1 MKRFAIL
8 FVTALFLFSALPIA
22 ALAESGVNLSSAQ
35 NGKLVI
41 SEAGVYTLTGSV
53 RGTVEVD
60 PGQGDVELIFDN
72 ISIDGDTGVGIN
84 MVSGDSLKITL
95 ADGAK
100 NSISGT
106 PAIQTAAPMSFHG
119 AGQLIVS
126 SSAAPIQAEKGY
138 SICGGTIVALGT
150 KECATPSFAAQNVLA
165 ANMDSAFPANTY
177 IALKTAEGARVL
189 SFSATQKFSS
199 MLMSTGSME
208 KGSYQLSADSVPIT
222 VKGNTAFQ
230 VLTGINTVK
239 ASQTAQQASDDWN
252 NWNEQQAAA
261 YAQSQAAVYRTENAV
276 FIPNANQYQPAS
288 QNNDWQPQAPQN
300 TAEQADAPQNN
311 EQTVSADDP
320 QPSSMT
326 GNSNASA
333 APANTENGQNRQQP
347 VFPGNGQNG
356 QQGFPGGQPN
366 GQPGGNSYE
375 SAESPSDI
383 VTSTLENT
391 AASLEADMDNAETIV
406 MSDENSQVKITDSGT
421 YVVTGA
427 SSDGNITVK
436 KATTGVVL
444 ILEDLDLTSTTG
456 ATVSVNKEAEVKVI
470 ISGSVTLTNNEN
482 PEDENSEDEAV
493 ADAFDGAAFKAKAG
507 SSVYITGSGTLT
519 INGNAKNGIK
529 AGDDTNLVFDGV
541 TININAVNDGI
552 NGNYDLTL
560 LSGSFTINAGD
571 DAVHADHIL
580 TVGSQDGAGPKIN
593 VTGCEEGLEGTVVN
607 IYGGDINIKA
617 NDDAIN
623 AANADG
629 LFESEMRYAVN
640 MMGGTVTINSG
651 FDGIDSNGDV
661 NLIAGSATI
670 TSANAGG
677 DAGIDYDGSLYISDD
692 FNLNNNS
699 GVAGP
704 DGMPGQN
711 GQQMAPP
718 SMNNQNGQQMAP
730 PDMNGQ
736 SGQQMAPPDMN
747 GQNGQQMAP
756 PSMNN
761 QNGQQMAPP
770 DSNNQNGQPVSPDM
784 GTAIQTA
791 NK

>member
-1 MKRFAIL
+1 MKRFTIL
-8 FVTALFLFSALPIA
+8 FVTALFLFSALPFT
-22 ALAESGVNLSSAQ
+22 ALAESGINLSSAQ

-53 RGTVEVD
+53 KGTVEVD
-60 PGQGDVELIFDN
+60 PGKGDVELVFDN
-72 ISIDGDTGVGIN
+72 ISIDGDTGIGIN

-95 ADGAK
+95 ADGSK

-106 PAIQTAAPMSFHG
+106 PAIQTAAPLSFHG

-126 SSAAPIQAEKGY
+126 SSAAPIRAEKGY
-138 SICGGTIVALGT
+138 SICGGTIVALSD
-150 KECATPSFAAQNVLA
+150 KECATPAFAAQNVLA

-177 IALKTAEGARVL
+177 IALKTAEGSHVL
-189 SFSATQKFSS
+189 SFTAKQKFSS
-199 MLMSTGSME
+199 MLLSTEGME

-252 NWNEQQAAA
+252 DWNEQQAAA
-261 YAQSQAAVYRTENAV
+261 YAQSQEAVYRTENAV
-276 FIPNANQYQPAS
+276 FAPTANQYQCAS
-288 QNNDWQPQAPQN
+288 QNNSQQTQIPQN
-300 TAEQADAPQNN
+300 TAEQATVSQNN
-311 EQTVSADDP
+311 EQTASANDL
-320 QPSSMT
+320 QPPSMT
-326 GNSNASA
+326 GDSNAPA
-333 APANTENGQNRQQP
+333 APANTENGQNSQP
-347 VFPGNGQNG
+347 PAFPGNDQN
-356 QQGFPGGQPN
+356 GQPN
-366 GQPGGNSYE
+366 GQQGMMPGGNGNSYE

-406 MSDENSQVKITDSGT
+406 MSDENSQVKISDSGT

-470 ISGSVTLTNNEN
+470 ISGNVTLTDNEN

-507 SSVYITGSGTLT
+507 SSVYITGSGTLN

-529 AGDDTNLVFDGV
+529 ASDDTNLVFDGV

-560 LSGSFTINAGD
+560 LSGNFTINAGD

-580 TVGSQDGAGPKIN
+580 TVGRQDGTGPKIN

-617 NDDAIN
+617 SDDAIN

-640 MMGGTVTINSG
+640 MMGGTVSINSG

-677 DAGIDYDGSLYISDD
+677 DAGIDYDGSLYISDA

-711 GQQMAPP
+711 GQQT
-718 SMNNQNGQQMAP
+718 AP

-736 SGQQMAPPDMN
+736 NGQQTAPPDMNGQNGQQMAPPDMN
-747 GQNGQQMAP
+747 GQNGQQMTP
-756 PSMNN
+756 PVF
-761 QNGQQMAPP
+761 
-770 DSNNQNGQPVSPDM
+770 DNQNGQPVFPNADTIS
-784 GTAIQTA
+784 QTA
-791 NK
+791 NI

>member
-1 MKRFAIL
+1 MKRFAIF
-8 FVTALFLFSALPIA
+8 FVTALFLFSALPFT
-22 ALAESGVNLSSAQ
+22 ALAESGINLSSAQ

-41 SEAGVYTLTGSV
+41 SEAGVYTLTGNV

-60 PGQGDVELIFDN
+60 PGKGDVELILDS
-72 ISIDGDTGVGIN
+72 ITIDGDTGAGIN

-95 ADGAK
+95 ADGSN

-106 PAIQTAAPMSFHG
+106 PAIQTAALLSFHG

-126 SSAAPIQAEKGY
+126 SSTAPIRAEKGY
-138 SICGGTIVALGT
+138 SVCGGTIVALGA
-150 KECATPSFAAQNVLA
+150 EACATPVFAAQNVLA

-177 IALKTAEGARVL
+177 IALKTAEGVHVL
-189 SFSATQKFSS
+189 SFTAKQKFSS
-199 MLMSTGSME
+199 MLMSTEGME
-208 KGSYQLSADSVPIT
+208 KGSYQLSADSAPIT
-222 VKGNTAFQ
+222 VQGNTAFQ

-239 ASQTAQQASDDWN
+239 ASQTAQQASVDWN
-252 NWNEQQAAA
+252 DWNEQQAAA
-261 YAQSQAAVYRTENAV
+261 YAQNQEAAYRTENAV
-276 FIPNANQYQPAS
+276 FKPTANQYQRAS
-288 QNNDWQPQAPQN
+288 QNYSWQNQVPQN

-311 EQTVSADDP
+311 EQTASANDP
-320 QPSSMT
+320 QPPSMT
-326 GNSNASA
+326 GN
-333 APANTENGQNRQQP
+333 GQNSQP
-347 VFPGNGQNG
+347 PAFPGNGQNG
-356 QQGFPGGQPN
+356 QPGTM
-366 GQPGGNSYE
+366 PGGNGSSYV
-375 SAESPSDI
+375 SAEAPSDI

-406 MSDENSQVKITDSGT
+406 MSDENSQVKISDSGT
-421 YVVTGA
+421 YVVTGT

-470 ISGSVTLTNNEN
+470 ISGNVTLTDSEN

-507 SSVYITGSGTLT
+507 SSVYVTGSGTLT

-541 TININAVNDGI
+541 TLNINAVNDGI

-560 LSGSFTINAGD
+560 LSGNFTITAGD

-580 TVGSQDGAGPKIN
+580 TVGRQDGTGPKIN

-661 NLIAGSATI
+661 NLIAGAATI

-677 DAGIDYDGSLYISDD
+677 DAGIDYDGSLYISDA

-718 SMNNQNGQQMAP
+718 DMNGQNGQQMTP

-736 SGQQMAPPDMN
+736 NGQQMAPPDMN
-747 GQNGQQMAP
+747 GQNGQQMTP
-756 PSMNN
+756 PDFNN
-761 QNGQQMAPP
+761 QNGRL
-770 DSNNQNGQPVSPDM
+770 VSLNMD
-784 GTAIQTA
+784 TASQAA